1 MDLAKVLRSQD
12 EVDADLVQ
20 GAPAADVEA
29 EDAQVADDEVA
40 EGMCVECGDQEAD
53 LRCQTC
59 EEDFCTVCS
68 GVVHRTGKRRAHK
81 LDPLSSNGNGD
92 VAMADAASVKQIG
105 KGKVDGDSD
114 PDSSSDEDEPELM
127 PRSLD
132 ADQTERIKQRAKFI
146 PLRLTADERHLLRLL
161 EAALNVSEYTDKI
174 DIISY
179 TSKTKRIVAQLKHI
193 CAILSG
199 LMVAQDFKAGQ
210 QLLEDRDY
218 VANATFYQEIFEI
231 GRRYKIM
238 NPDRMRSTYGKM
250 MYMIQ
255 DSLIPEV
262 VETLGFDLFRPVLN
276 VYDYLESR
284 DGMKVLEDELIL
296 SATKEIIP
304 EGKTR
309 ASIQAE
315 IKLKERAIETICRKY
330 STGKLVKEQIR
341 QALYSIGDNNA
352 FLRANRDPVQKLR
365 HLLFAHFSPTDP
377 QPSIAIQAGLRGARL
392 SHSHQKQFA
401 YVNQSLT
408 LWTLIMENMFELY
421 ALVDAD
427 LLSRRTR
434 YRLMDTG
441 QGFQRIQQCPACGRV
456 MHRLLHEA
464 QKMCG
469 GWVGSSAIHLGDI
482 NVPNAFFLIDKYL
495 QVPRILNPVHT
506 TIQALPALQKDPF
519 VSKYLD
525 EAFGG
530 IDALK
535 VIILTDFFKHAFDGS
550 GADNNFSAGSCI
562 DGRLTSAWN
571 WCNEVHR
578 KPYYR
583 ALLLTD
589 FPGFDGE
596 GFNI

>member
-1 MDLAKVLRSQD
+1 MDLAEILRSQD
-12 EVDADLVQ
+12 GAEAVTDGVADAEPEV
-20 GAPAADVEA
+20 A
-29 EDAQVADDEVA
+29 EPTADDEVA
-40 EGMCVECGDQEAD
+40 EGMCIECGDQKAD

-81 LDPLSSNGNGD
+81 LTPIGGRPGNGD
-92 VAMADAASVKQIG
+92 VAMADAASANLPREQAH
-105 KGKVDGDSD
+105 DGAES
-114 PDSSSDEDEPELM
+114 DSSSDEDEVELQ

-132 ADQTERIKQRAKFI
+132 ADQTARIKQRAKFI
-146 PLRLTADERHLLRLL
+146 PLRLTSEERHLLRLL

-250 MYMIQ
+250 MFMIQ

-276 VYDYLESR
+276 VYDYLEAR

-296 SATKEIIP
+296 AATKEIIP

-315 IKLKERAIETICRKY
+315 IKLKERSIEAICRKY

-434 YRLMDTG
+434 YRLLDTG
-441 QGFQRIQQCPACGRV
+441 QGLNRVQQCPACGRA

-464 QKMCG
+464 QKLCG

-482 NVPNAFFLIDKYL
+482 NVPNSFAFIDKYL
-495 QVPRILNPVHT
+495 QVPRILTPVHA
-506 TIQALPALQKDPF
+506 IVQSLPALQKDPF

-525 EAFGG
+525 DAFGG

-535 VIILTDFFKHAFDGS
+535 VLFLADFFKHAFDGS

-571 WCNEVHR
+571 WCNEIHR

-583 ALLLTD
+583 ALLLTN
-589 FPGFDGE
+589 FSNFDGE